1 MLILAIMARATER
14 SPLLQQSPESHAH
27 KRRKYVL
34 RVVGVLLLAAGLGWL
49 FSHRGEAVV
58 EAKIARFRHPSS
70 SQQNYS
76 TQELLTLLPP
86 FVAHK
91 SPLPP
96 RMRNRS
102 VFQGAIPTNAF
113 WTNLLVGD
121 DHGLNP
127 GSGPVTLSPYTVRS
141 LPKRLEV
148 SYGDSR
154 RVATNV
160 SVTEYFNVDAAF
172 TGYSRKSDGGMGEGN
187 ATFREVVAFDPLS
200 VTVQY
205 HFQEQSAFKQ
215 DVPTN
220 QSFLTRLV
228 RGDPYVTVE
237 YAAVIPVL
245 ELNATLLSVNGD
257 AVDEVSQW
265 VASRF
270 ELKTQVYGAE
280 RGLVNQ
286 TWLLYFAQERTL
298 QLQVAN
304 EKDYRGFN
312 LRGEIVLPTSFR
324 LVDSDFYTGAA
335 RLAVVPGDSEDAA
348 KLLDV
353 HADVYPVASSV
364 QTLVDEDDIT
374 GVTTLCWETKTMN
387 NSTGSAL
394 LLLLAHPHHVDSF
407 ASQQDDASFQVLSTF
422 GHRTVKGSMMAVTG
436 SCWRLQETLPTIGFG
451 TNVSIIEPELVQAI
465 IVSLHS
471 DSNYT
476 PKAQDPY
483 YFGKEVARQARLTL
497 IADTVHE
504 MSARDELLDQ
514 LESLLEPWLM
524 GANSNHFVYD
534 AAWGGICSR
543 NGLKGVFFMSDF
555 GNGWYNDHVSA
566 GVSLSCCS
574 AWTHAFS
581 LSLGVNSTSTMA
593 TSSTRSQCWSST
605 DRNSATRTAQRSC
618 LWCAIS
624 PASTRKSTC
633 RDGDWKDVATP
644 DDFVS

>member
-1 MLILAIMARATER
+1 MARATER
-14 SPLLQQSPESHAH
+14 SPLLLQAPESHAH

-34 RVVGVLLLAAGLGWL
+34 RVVGVLLLAAALGWL
-49 FSHRGEAVV
+49 FSRRGKAAV

-70 SQQNYS
+70 SAQQNYS
-76 TQELLTLLPP
+76 TQELLTLQPP

-102 VFQGAIPTNAF
+102 VFPSAMPTNAF

-127 GSGPVTLSPYTVRS
+127 GSGPVTLNPYTVRS

-154 RVATNV
+154 RVATNL

-172 TGYSRKSDGGMGEGN
+172 TGYSRKSSDGLGLGEGN

-205 HFQEQSAFKQ
+205 HFTEQSAFKQ
-215 DVPTN
+215 DTPAN

-257 AVDEVSQW
+257 AVDEVTQW
-265 VASRF
+265 TASRF
-270 ELKTQVYGAE
+270 ELTTQVYGAE

-324 LVDSDFYTGAA
+324 LVDADFYTGAA
-335 RLAVVPGDSEDAA
+335 RLAIVPGDSEAAA
-348 KLLDV
+348 KLLDA

-364 QTLVDEDDIT
+364 QTQADADDTT
-374 GVTTLCWETKTMN
+374 GVITLCWETKTLGN
-387 NSTGSAL
+387 ASSAAP

-407 ASQQDDASFQVLSTF
+407 ATQQDDAAFQVLAPL
-422 GHRTVKGSMMAVTG
+422 GHRTVKGNMTAVTG

-465 IVSLHS
+465 IASLHN

-497 IADTVHE
+497 IADTVNE
-504 MSARDELLDQ
+504 TAARDELLDQ
-514 LESLLEPWLM
+514 LETLLTPWLM
-524 GANSNHFVYD
+524 GENKNRFVYD

-555 GNGWYNDHVSA
+555 GNGWYNDHVRTSF
-566 GVSLSCCS
+566 SLSCVAGLLGLTLSCRQHFHYGYFIYSVAVLVKYRPEFGHTHS
-574 AWTHAFS
+574 AAI
-581 LSLGVNSTSTMA
+581 LSLVRDIASFDPEEYVLDSIG
-593 TSSTRSQCWSST
+593 
-605 DRNSATRTAQRSC
+605 DRLGC
-618 LWCAIS
+618 LM
-624 PASTRKSTC
+624 
-633 RDGDWKDVATP
+633 G
-644 DDFVS
+644 